1 MAGDSARDKQLPT
14 VQRGIDEQI
23 ASSKAFDPTIKNR
36 FNDYRMPY
44 DFNTMDKNID
54 ANYNGV
60 VAGINS
66 DARADI
72 ASTKS
77 GTLRSLASRGI
88 TGGSVVDDT
97 ISKNTNPIITNKAK
111 SIRDLGNAKIDK
123 KTALMDLF
131 NKYGID
137 ITKMATDVDLE
148 NVMSGFRKQS
158 GLNALTGMNVNNL
171 GNYSDATWL
180 DDALGIANTGAN
192 VVKAFK
198 RG

>member
-1 MAGDSARDKQLPT
+1 MAGDSARDKQLPV
-14 VQRGIDEQI
+14 VQQGIDEQL
-23 ASSKAFDPTIKNR
+23 AASKAFDPTIKNR
-36 FNDYRMPY
+36 FNDYKMPFDY
-44 DFNTMDKNID
+44 NSMDSNID
-54 ANYNGV
+54 KSFNSVA
-60 VAGINS
+60 AGINS
-66 DARADI
+66 DARTDI

-97 ISKNTNPIITNKAK
+97 INKNINPIITNKAK

-148 NVMSGFRKQS
+148 NIMSGFRKQS

-180 DDALGIANTGAN
+180 DDALGVVNTGAN
-192 VVKAFK
+192 LVKAFK
-198 RG
+198 